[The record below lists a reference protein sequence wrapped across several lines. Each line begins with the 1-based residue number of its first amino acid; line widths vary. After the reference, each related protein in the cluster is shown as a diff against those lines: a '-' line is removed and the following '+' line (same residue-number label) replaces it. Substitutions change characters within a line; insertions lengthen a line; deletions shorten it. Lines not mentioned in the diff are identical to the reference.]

1 MAGAGGPGAVP
12 GDDVT
17 QRVEPAAGLAL
28 LAGLRHRVGDVA
40 EGVGVEEI
48 PALVAPER

>member
-1 MAGAGGPGAVP
+1 MTDCGRLRWRLFPLVKQ
-12 GDDVT
+12 T
-17 QRVEPAAGLAL
+17 GLAL